1 MKRRDFPNIQEQVWE
16 GKLPNGLTIQVVPK
30 PGFTRKSAY
39 LITDFGSID
48 MDFETE
54 AGVFHTPAGVA
65 HYLEH
70 KMFDMPD
77 GRDIMAE
84 FAALGAN
91 TNAFTD
97 YTMTA
102 YLFSCTERFE
112 ECLGLLLDFV
122 FTPWFTEESVEKE
135 RGIIAQE
142 IRMYDDA
149 ADSRVYEALA
159 AAIHPDHP
167 ARIPIAGSVES
178 IGQITRQTLMDCY
191 RAFYTPANM
200 VLCVVGDVDP
210 ATVEAIAREK
220 TPSRSHALPRR
231 LYDSSREL
239 RGVKPLVVQEMDVSM
254 PMFQLGFKCES
265 AGKGPDSYR
274 RETVGDLA
282 AEILFGESSELY
294 LRLYDE
300 GLIDSSLG
308 GGYED
313 NKGAAMLTC
322 GGDSED
328 PCRVMEEV
336 LAQAEKIV
344 RQGIDDTEL
353 RRLIRSAM
361 GRRVRGLDS
370 FDGYCYR
377 LGSYYLDG
385 ADYLD
390 FQTLYPSI
398 TAEEIRQ
405 FIRVNI
411 TKERA
416 CLSVVRPRS
425 QEETEH
431 GICE

>member
-1 MKRRDFPNIQEQVWE
+1 MTLREFPGIQERIYE
-16 GKLPNGLTIQVVPK
+16 TRLSNGLTIQVVPK
-30 PGFTRKSAY
+30 PGFEKKSAY

-70 KMFDMPD
+70 KMFDLPD
-77 GRDIMAE
+77 RDVMAE

-102 YLFSCTERFE
+102 YLFNCTEHFE
-112 ECLGLLLDFV
+112 ECLRLLLEFV
-122 FTPWFTEESVEKE
+122 FTPYFTEESVEKE

-142 IRMYDDA
+142 IRMYDDTP
-149 ADSRVYEALA
+149 DSRVYEALA
-159 AAIHPDHP
+159 AAIHRSHP

-178 IGQITRQTLMDCY
+178 IGNITRQTLLDCY
-191 RAFYTPANM
+191 HAFYTPANM

-210 ATVEAIAREK
+210 AAVERIAGEM
-220 TPSRSHALPRR
+220 TPNRPQSLPRR
-231 LYDSSREL
+231 LYRPVEEL
-239 RGVKPLVVQEMDVSM
+239 GCQTHLVELSMDVSM
-254 PMFQLGFKCES
+254 PMFQVGFQCRS
-265 AGKGPDSYR
+265 AGRGPASYR
-274 RETVGDLA
+274 QETVGDLA
-282 AEILFGESSELY
+282 AEVLFGESSELY

-300 GLIDSSLG
+300 GLIDASLG

-328 PCRVMEEV
+328 PQRVVEEI
-336 LAQAEKIV
+336 LKQAKAIAA
-344 RQGIDDTEL
+344 RGIDEAEVK
-353 RRLIRSAM
+353 RLIRSFM

-385 ADYLD
+385 TDYLD
-390 FQTLYPSI
+390 FQTLYPTI
-398 TAEEIRQ
+398 TGEEICQ
-405 FIRVNI
+405 FIRENI
-411 TKERA
+411 TEDRC
-416 CLSVVRPRS
+416 CLSVVYPRDW
-425 QEETEH
+425 EE
-431 GICE
+431 